1 MMTGDDDNENYYR
14 IPTSANSSRERN
26 DRKRRFSFNDGRS
39 EYGYRLPRP
48 PFEHVVHTSHTCSSE
63 SGQIHIPIS
72 VPNLILIGA
81 QKSGT
86 TTIQAL
92 FDKHPAILTSV
103 NSYRWHHP
111 SGEKNDNAKRETHFF
126 DWNLGA
132 ANRKMINVTNEL
144 NLCQYRKDYADL
156 FALDKVQPN
165 VSVVFEKTPS
175 YMVYPQIAQMV
186 DAVCKPWKPKILAIL
201 RNPIDRAWS
210 NYQMVDA
217 GSAHDFEEWID
228 EEIHAFVKDGILEK
242 ALTVREFAQSKGTI
256 PPFTFPEDAS
266 LAKYAKLIEEYRGDR
281 PYGLMLRG
289 MYAPLLYWWVHFF
302 SPEDR
307 LMILQ
312 FEKFSAAHN
321 EGNRRMENELLQFA
335 GIDVDNEE
343 SRGDGYDENQLK
355 DDGLDQ
361 KDSRW
366 KNRGEYEDMLPI
378 HRHYLTLFYKPF
390 NDMLVDLLGDEWKN
404 IWD

>member
-1 MMTGDDDNENYYR
+1 
-14 IPTSANSSRERN
+14 
-26 DRKRRFSFNDGRS
+26 
-39 EYGYRLPRP
+39 
-48 PFEHVVHTSHTCSSE
+48 
-63 SGQIHIPIS
+63 
-72 VPNLILIGA
+72 
-81 QKSGT
+81 
-86 TTIQAL
+86 
-92 FDKHPAILTSV
+92 
-103 NSYRWHHP
+103 
-111 SGEKNDNAKRETHFF
+111 
-126 DWNLGA
+126 
-132 ANRKMINVTNEL
+132 
-144 NLCQYRKDYADL
+144 
-156 FALDKVQPN
+156 
-165 VSVVFEKTPS
+165 
-175 YMVYPQIAQMV
+175 
-186 DAVCKPWKPKILAIL
+186 
-201 RNPIDRAWS
+201 
-210 NYQMVDA
+210 MVDA

-266 LAKYAKLIEEYRGDR
+266 LAKYANLTEEYRGDR
-281 PYGLMLRG
+281 PYGLILRG

-343 SRGDGYDENQLK
+343 SRGDVYDDNQLK

-366 KNRGEYEDMLPI
+366 KNRGEYKDMLPI
-378 HRHYLTLFYKPF
+378 HRQYLTLFFKPF